1 MKKTFWPLLYICF
14 AFFTQLCLANT
25 TPALWHVEKDGVTSY
40 LFGTVHVGDE
50 AMKGLPSYV
59 EQAIS
64 RSDKVVV
71 EVDISALSPMQI
83 QQRSMPLMML
93 RNGRTLE
100 TELSSKNYQRLSDY
114 FAQKSINIAMFSGL
128 KPWAVLLTMVQIEY
142 QNAGYSE
149 QNGIDKQ
156 VLAKANAIGKPIM
169 ELESLEQQ
177 LEMFSALDNYADE
190 MVNDTFRQLKD
201 LDHYFA
207 RLISAW
213 KQGDTDILRQYYHD
227 AFDDSEF
234 GQLNEHILL
243 IERNQNWV
251 AQLNQPMQQQSLF
264 IAVGA
269 LHLPEKNGLVN
280 LLREQGFT
288 VTKRQPS
295 Q

>member
-1 MKKTFWPLLYICF
+1 
-14 AFFTQLCLANT
+14 
-25 TPALWHVEKDGVTSY
+25 
-40 LFGTVHVGDE
+40 
-50 AMKGLPSYV
+50 
-59 EQAIS
+59 
-64 RSDKVVV
+64 
-71 EVDISALSPMQI
+71 
-83 QQRSMPLMML
+83 
-93 RNGRTLE
+93 
-100 TELSSKNYQRLSDY
+100 
-114 FAQKSINIAMFSGL
+114 
-128 KPWAVLLTMVQIEY
+128 
-142 QNAGYSE
+142 
-149 QNGIDKQ
+149 
-156 VLAKANAIGKPIM
+156 
-169 ELESLEQQ
+169 
-177 LEMFSALDNYADE
+177 MFSALDNYADE